1 MSPVDEEIT
10 AFVLIKE
17 IHPVPE
23 VRLAAGALVGRI
35 RAHGPIEDHLDSAL
49 QHVSRDYGWDI
60 AEEARF
66 LVKDLKPRRSVGM
79 HGGNA
84 KRSLIRELGI

>member
-23 VRLAAGALVGRI
+23 VRVAAGALVRRI
-35 RAHGPIEDHLDSAL
+35 KAHGPIEHHLDSSL
-49 QHVSRDYGWDI
+49 ELVSRDYGWDI
-60 AEEARF
+60 AQEARF
-66 LVKDLKPRRSVGM
+66 LVKDMKSRRRPERPRRD
-79 HGGNA
+79 A
-84 KRSLIRELGI
+84 ARSLVRELGI